1 MYYSS
6 RSKRF
11 LVAAVCCI
19 SSLVAFAGLLPDTL
33 VAFPG
38 AEGFGKYTSGGRGGK
53 VVYVT
58 TLADDANGET
68 VGSLRWAIKQFP
80 GEPLTVCFAVSGEIR
95 LVCQRCLD
103 TMPFNL
109 DTTTSVIVTFSDD
122 EADEVESGLEDN
134 DGTEVVVSD
143 GKVELMDLI
152 EDEAMLALPTS
163 PRHDACPDKTA
174 GSWKEKKDS
183 PFAVLGKLKGVNG
196 NKN

>member
-95 LVCQRCLD
+95 LVDRLYFNRGSTLPLPVKRRQEWESLLLITKRSSEDRKTLLFVISVSALG
-103 TMPFNL
+103 MP
-109 DTTTSVIVTFSDD
+109 
-122 EADEVESGLEDN
+122 
-134 DGTEVVVSD
+134 
-143 GKVELMDLI
+143 M
-152 EDEAMLALPTS
+152 
-163 PRHDACPDKTA
+163 
-174 GSWKEKKDS
+174 
-183 PFAVLGKLKGVNG
+183 
-196 NKN
+196 